1 MVRAHPRVLLLDV
14 PLALLVGLTTW
25 VSLFLAKMPV
35 GGPYGAPWEGG
46 GPPWREPSAPPFAAV
61 DVPPLL
67 GVAVLVLVVA
77 VALRRLRPLAAFL
90 GVVLAAAV
98 LLAWDAPF
106 WPLCFAPALSLL
118 ALASTFPPRRY
129 LPWTALLAP
138 VLALGWWS
146 APEQDTDADRVLA
159 QNATMTTFALVVFA
173 VALLL
178 GTLRR
183 ARWLAAQRIRADELR
198 QSADAERLRIA
209 REVHD
214 VVGHSLSV
222 ITMQAG
228 VALHVVDRRPD
239 QVEESLRAIRRT
251 GLEAMAELRAAMG
264 VFRDGE
270 VGTAPLAGLDRI
282 PVVVEE
288 LRAAGRQVGLEVPDN
303 LGEVSPTI
311 AHAAYRIVQESLT
324 NVGKHAGGAPAE
336 VRLSRDGSTLVVTV
350 ADAGPA
356 LAHPPEPGHGIAG
369 MSERAR
375 GVGGSLDVRA
385 VPEGGVRVT
394 ARLPLQGEAGRG
406 SGGGR

>member
-14 PLALLVGLTTW
+14 PLALLVGATTW
-25 VSLFLAKMPV
+25 VSLFLAKLPV

-46 GPPWREPSAPPFAAV
+46 GPPWREPAAPPFAVA

-67 GVAVLVLVVA
+67 GVVVLALVVA
-77 VALRRLRPLAAFL
+77 LALRRLRPLAAFL
-90 GVVLAAAV
+90 GVALAAAV
-98 LLAWDAPF
+98 LLAADAPF
-106 WPLCFAPALSLL
+106 WPLCFAPALALL
-118 ALASTFPPRRY
+118 ALASSSAPRRY
-129 LPWTALLAP
+129 LPWTALLVP
-138 VLALGWWS
+138 VLALGWW
-146 APEQDTDADRVLA
+146 PFETEQLA
-159 QNATMTTFALVVFA
+159 LGSTTSTTFALVVFA

-178 GTLRR
+178 GTLHR
-183 ARWLAAQRIRADELR
+183 ARRLAAQRIRAEELR

-288 LRAAGRQVGLEVPDN
+288 LRAAGRQVGLEVADD
-303 LGEVSPTI
+303 LGEVSPTV

-336 VRLSRDGSTLVVTV
+336 VRLTREGSTLVVSV
-350 ADAGPA
+350 VDSGPV

-369 MSERAR
+369 MTERAR

-385 VPEGGVRVT
+385 VPDGGVRVT
-394 ARLPLQGEAGRG
+394 ARLPLQGDAGRG